1 MSFRTKYQHLTSA
14 DILVVPECESKEKL
28 PEELFINYPNCF
40 WYGKNKYKGI
50 AIFSKSDYILE
61 IENNYDPKLEYIIPI
76 KVSFEN
82 LTFYLFGI
90 WSQVNGNYTNNLH
103 NALAHYKQQ
112 LGHRSILIG
121 DFNSNK
127 IWDKKPSLGNHSK
140 TVELLEDLSIRS
152 AYHEYFNEDQGEES
166 KPTFFMYHHKDKPYH
181 IDYCFISK
189 DFQITKFEIGRFED
203 WNKYSDHMPITVNIE
218 L

>member
-28 PEELFINYPNCF
+28 PKELLINYPNCY
-40 WYGKNKYKGI
+40 WYGKNKNKGI
-50 AIFSKSDYILE
+50 AIFSKSEYLLE
-61 IENNYDPKLEYIIPI
+61 IEKNFDPKLEYIIPI
-76 KVSFEN
+76 KVSAEN

-103 NALAHYKQQ
+103 KALAHYKQQ
-112 LGHRSILIG
+112 LSHRIILLG

-140 TVELLEDLSIRS
+140 TVELLEDLNIRS
-152 AYHEYFNEDQGEES
+152 AYHEYFDEDQGEES

-181 IDYCFISK
+181 IDYCFVSK
-189 DFQITKFEIGRFED
+189 DIKIKGFEIGIFED
-203 WNKYSDHMPITVNIE
+203 WKEYSDHMPITINIE